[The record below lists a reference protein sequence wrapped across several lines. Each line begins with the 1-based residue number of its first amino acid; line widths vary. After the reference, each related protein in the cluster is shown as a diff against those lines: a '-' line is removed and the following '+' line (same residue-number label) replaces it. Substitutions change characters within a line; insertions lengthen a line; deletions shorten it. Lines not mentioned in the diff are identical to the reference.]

1 VAYFQPSK
9 GATNY
14 KGAAMK
20 EQKPAEQKQQAVTSK
35 QMDEAVLVKPSNLK
49 NVEKRRGIRI

>member
-1 VAYFQPSK
+1 
-9 GATNY
+9 
-14 KGAAMK
+14 MK